1 MAGDNY
7 IASIDIGTD
16 KIALLAAEKDYDNR
30 LRIIGHNICSSDGVK
45 KGAIFSIDSL
55 SRVITKLIEETNKSF
70 NLKPGLFRVNIS
82 DTHLTCTDGKGK
94 VSVNQVVTRND
105 VDAVLASAMA
115 MSTPSNKEKIHR
127 IKKKFTINE
136 NVVVD
141 NPLEMEAEVLESKVH
156 IVTVSSANIRNI
168 ENCLKQSDLQVEKNG
183 IVLTSIAKSHA
194 ILTQEEKD
202 NGVCIVDIGAGVTS
216 FSVFNE
222 EGIVQSGV
230 ISMGGDEVTR
240 DIAYAF
246 DTSLEEAK
254 RLKEKYGVA
263 KSSTLKEEKLIDF
276 TQPEKNKD
284 EHQLSSLQLSE
295 VIEEAYREILLA
307 LKNELKHHNLDTIIK
322 SGFVLC
328 GGGAQIISCEELVRD
343 FFTRRVKMGA
353 IHRSR
358 ISGLD
363 SILTDF
369 RYTGSIGLL
378 LHEDDLRID
387 VDVISNGNKGVIDKL
402 KKWTAGG
409 F

>member
-16 KIALLAAEKDYDNR
+16 KIALLAAEKDFDNR
-30 LRIIGHNICSSDGVK
+30 LRIIGHNICASDGVR
-45 KGAIFSIDSL
+45 KGVIFSIDSL
-55 SRVITKLIEETNKSF
+55 SRVITKLIKETNKSF
-70 NLKPGLFRVNIS
+70 DLTPGLFRVNIS

-94 VSVNQVVTRND
+94 VSVNEVVTRD
-105 VDAVLASAMA
+105 DLDAVLASAMA
-115 MSTPSNKEKIHR
+115 MSTPSNKEKLHI

-136 NVVVD
+136 SVVVD

-156 IVTVSSANIRNI
+156 IVTVSSASVRNI
-168 ENCLKQSDLQVEKNG
+168 ENCLKQSDLQVDK

-216 FSVFNE
+216 FSVFDE
-222 EGIVQSGV
+222 EGIVRSGV
-230 ISMGGDEVTR
+230 ISMGGDEVTQE
-240 DIAYAF
+240 IAFAF
-246 DTSLEEAK
+246 DTSFEEAK
-254 RLKEKYGVA
+254 RLKEFYGVA
-263 KSSTLKEEKLIDF
+263 KSSSLKEEKLIDF
-276 TQPEKNKD
+276 TQATNKE

-307 LKNELKHHNLDTIIK
+307 LKNELKHRKLDTIIK

-328 GGGAQIISCEELVRD
+328 GGGAQVISCEELVRD
-343 FFTRRVKMGA
+343 FFTRRVKMGT

-363 SILTDF
+363 NILTDY

-378 LHEDDLRID
+378 LHEDDLRKD
-387 VDVISNGNKGVIDKL
+387 VDVISNGNNGVMGKL
-402 KKWTAGG
+402 KKWTVGN

>member
-16 KIALLAAEKDYDNR
+16 KIALLAAEKDFDNR
-30 LRIIGHNICSSDGVK
+30 LRIIGHNICASDGVR
-45 KGAIFSIDSL
+45 KGVIFSIDSL
-55 SRVITKLIEETNKSF
+55 SRVITKLIKETNKSF
-70 NLKPGLFRVNIS
+70 DLTPGLFRVNIS

-94 VSVNQVVTRND
+94 VSVNEVVTRD
-105 VDAVLASAMA
+105 DLDAVLASAMA
-115 MSTPSNKEKIHR
+115 MSTPSNKEKLHI

-136 NVVVD
+136 SVVVD

-156 IVTVSSANIRNI
+156 IVTVSSASVRNI
-168 ENCLKQSDLQVEKNG
+168 ENCLKQSDLQVDK

-216 FSVFNE
+216 FSVFDE
-222 EGIVQSGV
+222 EGIVRSGV
-230 ISMGGDEVTR
+230 ISMGGDEVTQE
-240 DIAYAF
+240 IAFAF
-246 DTSLEEAK
+246 DTSFEEAK
-254 RLKEKYGVA
+254 RLKEFYGVA
-263 KSSTLKEEKLIDF
+263 KSSALKEEKLIDF
-276 TQPEKNKD
+276 TQATNKE

-295 VIEEAYREILLA
+295 VIEEAYTEILLA

-328 GGGAQIISCEELVRD
+328 GGGAQVISCEELVRD
-343 FFTRRVKMGA
+343 FFTRRAKIGT

-363 SILTDF
+363 NILTDF

-378 LHEDDLRID
+378 LHEDDFGKDI
-387 VDVISNGNKGVIDKL
+387 DVISNGNNGVMGKL
-402 KKWTAGG
+402 KEWTVRN

>member
-55 SRVITKLIEETNKSF
+55 SRVITKLIEETSKSF
-70 NLKPGLFRVNIS
+70 DLKPGLFRVNIS

-94 VSVNQVVTRND
+94 VSVNEVVTRND
-105 VDAVLASAMA
+105 VDAVLNSAMA

-127 IKKKFTINE
+127 IQKKFTINE

-156 IVTVSSANIRNI
+156 IVTVSSTNVRNI

-194 ILTQEEKD
+194 LLTQEEKD

-230 ISMGGDEVTR
+230 ISMGGDEVTQ

-263 KSSTLKEEKLIDF
+263 KSSTLKEDKLIDF
-276 TQPEKNKD
+276 TQPEKNKE

-328 GGGAQIISCEELVRD
+328 GGGAQVISCEELVRD
-343 FFTRRVKMGA
+343 FFTRRAKIGTT
-353 IHRSR
+353 HRSR

-363 SILTDF
+363 NILTDY

-378 LHEDDLRID
+378 LHKDDLRKD
-387 VDVISNGNKGVIDKL
+387 VDVISNGNNGVIGKF
-402 KKWTAGG
+402 KKWTVKN

>member
-30 LRIIGHNICSSDGVK
+30 LRIIGHNICASDGVK
-45 KGAIFSIDSL
+45 KGAIFSIDHL

-70 NLKPGLFRVNIS
+70 NLTPGLFRVNIS

-94 VSVNQVVTRND
+94 VSVNEVVTRND
-105 VDAVLASAMA
+105 VDAVLKSAMA
-115 MSTPSNKEKIHR
+115 MSTPSNKEALHR

-136 NVVVD
+136 SVVVD
-141 NPLEMEAEVLESKVH
+141 NPLEMKAEFLESKVH
-156 IVTVSSANIRNI
+156 IVTVSSASVRNI
-168 ENCLKQSDLQVEKNG
+168 ENCLKQSDLQVDK

-202 NGVCIVDIGAGVTS
+202 NGVCIVDIGAGVTC

-230 ISMGGDEVTR
+230 ISMGGNEVTQE
-240 DIAYAF
+240 IALAF

-254 RLKEKYGVA
+254 RLKEFYGVA

-276 TQPEKNKD
+276 TQAANKE

-328 GGGAQIISCEELVRD
+328 GGGAQVISCEELVRD
-343 FFTRRVKMGA
+343 FFTRRAKIGT

-363 SILTDF
+363 NILTDF

-378 LHEDDLRID
+378 LHEDDFRKD
-387 VDVISNGNKGVIDKL
+387 VDVISNGNKGWIAKL
-402 KKWTAGG
+402 EKWTQGG

>member
-16 KIALLAAEKDYDNR
+16 KIALLAAEKDFDNR
-30 LRIIGHNICSSDGVK
+30 LRIIGHNICASDGVR
-45 KGAIFSIDSL
+45 KGVIFSIDSL
-55 SRVITKLIEETNKSF
+55 SRVITKLIKETNKSF
-70 NLKPGLFRVNIS
+70 DLTPGLFRVNIS

-94 VSVNQVVTRND
+94 VSVNEVVTRD
-105 VDAVLASAMA
+105 DLDAVLASAMA
-115 MSTPSNKEKIHR
+115 MSTPSNKEKLHI

-136 NVVVD
+136 SVVVD

-156 IVTVSSANIRNI
+156 IVTVSSASVRNI
-168 ENCLKQSDLQVEKNG
+168 ENCLKQSDLEVDK

-216 FSVFNE
+216 FSVFDE
-222 EGIVQSGV
+222 EGIVRSGV
-230 ISMGGDEVTR
+230 ISMGGDEVTQE
-240 DIAYAF
+240 IAFAF
-246 DTSLEEAK
+246 DTSFEEAK
-254 RLKEKYGVA
+254 RLKEFYGVA
-263 KSSTLKEEKLIDF
+263 KSSALKEEKLIDF
-276 TQPEKNKD
+276 TQVTNKE

-295 VIEEAYREILLA
+295 VIEEAYTEILLA

-328 GGGAQIISCEELVRD
+328 GGGAQVISCEELVRD
-343 FFTRRVKMGA
+343 FFTRRAKIGT

-363 SILTDF
+363 NILTDF

-378 LHEDDLRID
+378 LHEDDFGKDI
-387 VDVISNGNKGVIDKL
+387 DVISNGNNGVMGKL
-402 KKWTAGG
+402 KEWTVRN